1 MAFGV
6 CPEWLGSTYSN
17 VTEEYLT
24 LMFLVLT
31 SRSGSRGGFDIT
43 RAEAINF

>member
-1 MAFGV
+1 MVGLNLFKCDGRKV
-6 CPEWLGSTYSN
+6 
-17 VTEEYLT
+17 T

-43 RAEAINF
+43 RAEATNF